1 MLQRM
6 APPVSLRM
14 SPQRQSDSDPARS
27 YSIEMKTRLSSQE
40 RTAHTKTTW
49 VWIALLVAT
58 LMLGIAYVSVF
69 SGVFCALVLLVS
81 AWLMRKIS
89 DPLDPQRL
97 NLISFWY
104 LSFLA
109 VDFFP
114 SFFVY
119 ANHEGPHRLRYLVS
133 VLSVLITVPLGA
145 VLAGATRFSRQRKAE
160 GYFNAKFDAE
170 PSSGLV
176 NAYLATLALA
186 LVGTLL
192 YLRETP
198 VLPLLEWLRNSSTAE
213 ELILLRE
220 ESFKLLNSR
229 LFLVYY
235 LLRSVIYPFL
245 VLVGLGCYLQT
256 RRKAWLFLWLAT
268 LLPALVFGS
277 MSLAKGP
284 AADLFLVMAFFLY
297 YYRQRRLSFRFL
309 FGSITLF
316 LAFPFA
322 VVSSMIEGGFN
333 SFLFLLDRLFYLP
346 SELLYY
352 YFEVFPTHT
361 GYLYGRSS
369 PNLSWLLGLK
379 FFDTANHVGLYYDN
393 TLESIAAPAAFIGDL
408 NADFGLWGVMIGG
421 IAAGWI
427 LQTFHFYVTS
437 MGKSVVTLACYAFL
451 VFVFINLSVGP
462 LLTALGSGGGIPV
475 LLLAWI
481 FQKAAR
487 VQPGSL
493 GLQTT

>member
-1 MLQRM
+1 
-6 APPVSLRM
+6 
-14 SPQRQSDSDPARS
+14 
-27 YSIEMKTRLSSQE
+27 MKIRLGSQE
-40 RTAHTKTTW
+40 RAAHSKTTL
-49 VWIALLVAT
+49 VWIALVAAT
-58 LMLGIAYVSVF
+58 LILGIEYVSAF
-69 SGVFCALVLLVS
+69 AGVFCALVLLVS

-89 DPLDPQRL
+89 NPLDLQRL
-97 NLISFWY
+97 NLVSFWY
-104 LSFLA
+104 LSYLA

-119 ANHEGPHRLRYLVS
+119 ANHEGPHRSRYLIS

-145 VLAGATRFSRQRKAE
+145 ALAGAIRFSRQRKAE
-160 GYFNAKFDAE
+160 CYFNANLDAMQ
-170 PSSGLV
+170 PAAGLM

-245 VLVGLGCYLQT
+245 VLVGLGCYLHT
-256 RRKAWLFLWLAT
+256 RRKTWLFLWLAT
-268 LLPALVFGS
+268 LLVALVFGS

-284 AADLFLVMAFFLY
+284 AADLFLVMAFFIY
-297 YYRQRRLSFRFL
+297 FYRQRRLSFRFI

-333 SFLFLLDRLFYLP
+333 SFLFLLERLFYLP

-352 YFEVFPTHT
+352 YFEVFPSHN

-379 FFDTANHVGLYYDN
+379 FFDTANHVGLYYDS

-408 NADFGLWGVMIGG
+408 NADFGLWGVIFGG
-421 IAAGWI
+421 IVAGWI
-427 LQTFHFYVTS
+427 LQKFHFYVTS
-437 MGKSVVTLACYAFL
+437 RGKSVVTLACYAFL

-475 LLLAWI
+475 LLLSWV

-487 VQPGSL
+487 VQPDSL
-493 GLQTT
+493 RLQTA

>member
-1 MLQRM
+1 MKI
-6 APPVSLRM
+6 
-14 SPQRQSDSDPARS
+14 RS
-27 YSIEMKTRLSSQE
+27 GSQA
-40 RTAHTKTTW
+40 RTAQSKTTW
-49 VWIALLVAT
+49 VWVALVAAT
-58 LMLGIAYVSVF
+58 LILGIEYVSAF
-69 SGVFCALVLLVS
+69 AGVFCALVLLVS

-89 DPLDPQRL
+89 NPLDLQRL
-97 NLISFWY
+97 NLVSFWY
-104 LSFLA
+104 LSYLA

-119 ANHEGPHRLRYLVS
+119 ANHEGPDRSRYLIS

-145 VLAGATRFSRQRKAE
+145 VFAGAIRFSRQRKAE
-160 GYFNAKFDAE
+160 TYFNESLDAMQ
-170 PSSGLV
+170 PSAGLM

-198 VLPLLEWLRNSSTAE
+198 VLPLLEWVRNSASAE

-235 LLRSVIYPFL
+235 LLRGVIYPFL

-256 RRKAWLFLWLAT
+256 RRKIWLFLWLAA
-268 LLPALVFGS
+268 LLVALIFGS

-297 YYRQRRLSFRFL
+297 FYRRRRLSFRFIL
-309 FGSITLF
+309 GSITLF

-333 SFLFLLDRLFYLP
+333 SFLFLLERLFYLP

-352 YFEVFPTHT
+352 YFEVFPSHY

-379 FFDTANHVGLYYDN
+379 FFDTANHVGLYYDS
-393 TLESIAAPAAFIGDL
+393 TLESVAAPAAFIGDL
-408 NADFGLWGVMIGG
+408 NADFGLWGVIFGG
-421 IAAGWI
+421 IVAGWI
-427 LQTFHFYVTS
+427 LQKFHFYVTS
-437 MGKSVVTLACYAFL
+437 RGKSVVTLACYAFL

-475 LLLAWI
+475 LLLAWA
-481 FQKAAR
+481 FKKAAR
-487 VQPGSL
+487 VQPDSL
-493 GLQTT
+493 RLQTA